1 MDMGGERLETDV
13 RSSECGGLKH
23 VGVRDGMDDGYVKE
37 MTIGERAAG
46 SKGVPDEI
54 ARRYE
59 IVEDV
64 EETDASYMG
73 SYVETKR
80 DNWDCETIV
89 STYSN
94 LENHPSLL
102 DEPHG
107 GVVSHTHHVLRSP

>member
-1 MDMGGERLETDV
+1 MVSACHGMGDAYAE
-13 RSSECGGLKH
+13 
-23 VGVRDGMDDGYVKE
+23 E

-59 IVEDV
+59 IVEEGV
-64 EETDASYMG
+64 EEGDDKYMG